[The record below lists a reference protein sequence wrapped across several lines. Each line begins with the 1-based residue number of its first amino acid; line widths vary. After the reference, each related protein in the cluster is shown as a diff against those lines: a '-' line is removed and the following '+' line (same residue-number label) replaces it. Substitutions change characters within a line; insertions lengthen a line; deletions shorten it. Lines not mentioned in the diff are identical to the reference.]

1 MCIQVIERYWVC
13 RCLYYKHQV
22 DACSNYRRKGHDVQC
37 REVMVGSACPKHSH
51 DNHGEQSLAEDE
63 ECLFPLATDA
73 YNTSSTPPTSVLPSS
88 QSNIPYAASAY
99 PDENVIQTIRSRLL
113 VALDRDS
120 AKVELSISIPCNIRL
135 FMDQQF
141 AGSNSDLGRV
151 VTLSGSAVYGQATTC
166 SDYVRSHWPLQGL
179 WVLSIL
185 QDAFDSKEKT
195 VEGKK
200 SPDYC
205 SIFQRQ
211 ADAHKVI
218 TVTCRLKG

>member
-1 MCIQVIERYWVC
+1 MCIQVFERYASC

-22 DACSNYRRKGHDVQC
+22 DACSNYRRKGHDVQS
-37 REVMVGSACPKHSH
+37 RDVLVADKCPKHRKIE
-51 DNHGEQSLAEDE
+51 HGEKVLN
-63 ECLFPLATDA
+63 DA
-73 YNTSSTPPTSVLPSS
+73 YNTSSIPQNSVPPSP

-99 PDENVIQTIRSRLL
+99 PDENMMQTIRSRLL

-120 AKVELSISIPCNIRL
+120 VKVELSISIPCNIRL

-151 VTLSGSAVYGQATTC
+151 VTLSGLAVYGQATTS

-195 VEGKK
+195 IEGKQ
-200 SPDYC
+200 SPDYYLM
-205 SIFQRQ
+205 FQRQ
-211 ADAHKVI
+211 TDAHKVI
-218 TVTCRLKG
+218 TVTFRLNG